1 MIQWNIVTPK
11 QNQLWLSFGTFC
23 WPTLK
28 KFPVNVP
35 TSRRCLIEFLAIP
48 DIIAKWNIFLIEKCD
63 LHKQN
68 VLSEMHH
75 LKIGHQNTVS
85 WKPEAKEK
93 THYLL
98 SYVHGKKFPLLL
110 FVGGGVALHPMNH
123 PFLGQ

>member
-1 MIQWNIVTPK
+1 MEHCDPKAESIVAFIWNFLLANV
-11 QNQLWLSFGTFC
+11 
-23 WPTLK
+23 K
-28 KFPVNVP
+28 KIPCECVP
-35 TSRRCLIEFLAIP
+35 TSRRYLIEFLAIP

-98 SYVHGKKFPLLL
+98 SYLCGR
-110 FVGGGVALHPMNH
+110 GVALHPMNH